1 MEFIAMKIQRC
12 IHLLLFFNKINKLLQ
27 RDFQSK
33 LLQYMEFIATKIQC
47 CINLLL
53 FLIKKKSIVTRI
65 SKLIIAIYGTYC
77 NENLVLHKPIVSEFI
92 TMACIDFF
100 VVAITPITTT
110 LIVIA
115 TNFFV
120 VLSLF
125 LVVYILPFKNKENTV
140 KLL

>member
-1 MEFIAMKIQRC
+1 MLHKPIT
-12 IHLLLFFNKINKLLQ
+12 FFNK
-27 RDFQSK
+27 
-33 LLQYMEFIATKIQC
+33 
-47 CINLLL
+47 
-53 FLIKKKSIVTRI
+53 KKTIVTRI

-125 LVVYILPFKNKENTV
+125 LVMYILPFKNKENTI